1 MSAQSSIKIGIFY
14 DGNYF
19 IEVGKYYRYHH
30 MRKKWISMAGLHTF
44 VRKEIARHMQT
55 EDRFCK
61 IIDARFFRGRYYA
74 KDCDD
79 VQLRRDRIFDDSL
92 MQQSVI
98 SHYAPLRRVGDLR
111 QEKGI
116 DVWLALEV
124 FELTLHKQFQVVVL
138 VASDGDYVPLLRKL
152 NALGTEVILL
162 AWEFSYVFGQNEYE
176 RHKETRV
183 SNRLIEEAAH
193 TIMMHEKID
202 STSSKDEA
210 VVDSLFYEPLKCEE
224 STEPCAKEST
234 LEEIG
239 GQTQE
244 GRILSLHNGYGF
256 VKHSPNNL
264 FFYHD
269 DVENVDFNE
278 LKAGD
283 KISYVQ
289 SVGEEGK
296 EVALRIRKA
305 HK

>member
-1 MSAQSSIKIGIFY
+1 MSTQNSIRIGVFY

-19 IEVGKYYRYHH
+19 MEVGKYYRYHH
-30 MRKKWISMAGLHTF
+30 TRKKWISMAGLHTF
-44 VRKEIARHMQT
+44 IRKEIAKRMQT
-55 EDRFCK
+55 EDQFCK

-79 VQLRRDRIFDDSL
+79 VQLRRDRIFDDNL
-92 MQQSVI
+92 MQQSI
-98 SHYAPLRRVGDLR
+98 IPHYAPLRRVGNTR
-111 QEKGI
+111 QERGI

-124 FELTLHKQFQVVVL
+124 FDLTLHKQFHAVVL

-162 AWEFSYVFGQNEYE
+162 AWQFSYAFEQDEQEHY
-176 RHKETRV
+176 KETKV
-183 SNRLIEEAAH
+183 SNRLIEEASH

-202 STSSKDEA
+202 SKASEDET
-210 VVDSLFYEPLKCEE
+210 VVNSIFYEPLKYEE
-224 STEPCAKEST
+224 TTESSSKEST
-234 LEEIG
+234 SENSDEC
-239 GQTQE
+239 TQE
-244 GRILSLHNGYGF
+244 GYVLSLHNGYGF

-278 LKAGD
+278 LKVGD
-283 KISYVQ
+283 NISYVH

-296 EVALRIRKA
+296 AIAIHVRKI